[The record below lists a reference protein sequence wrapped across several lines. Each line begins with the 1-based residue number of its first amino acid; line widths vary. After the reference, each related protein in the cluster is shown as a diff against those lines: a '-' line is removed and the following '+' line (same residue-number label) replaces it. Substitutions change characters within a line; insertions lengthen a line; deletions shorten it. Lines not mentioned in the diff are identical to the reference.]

1 MLTLK
6 RCPFCG
12 AEAKAELARGLS
24 AVVFCSAGC
33 SAEAICEINAS
44 QYAGIPYD
52 VLDDAFVKAALKWNT
67 RAE

>member
-12 AEAKAELARGLS
+12 AEAKAELAKGLS

-33 SAEAICEINAS
+33 SAETICEINTA
-44 QYAGIPYD
+44 QYAIPYN
-52 VLDDAFVKAALKWNT
+52 VLEDAFIKAALKWNT
-67 RAE
+67 RA